1 MGSRGRMT
9 KPKRKRERLSSAP
22 RPAHRPRSKQSGR
35 FAKYMDASP
44 LTTAELAEKLGLD
57 DLKADSERVLKLNFP
72 SSALMVRGFPEDNR
86 SWYQFWR

>member
-22 RPAHRPRSKQSGR
+22 RPAHRPRSKQSGI

-44 LTTAELAEKLGLD
+44 LTTAELAEKLHVSPGYLIN
-57 DLKADSERVLKLNFP
+57 LRVGNRTP
-72 SSALMVRGFPEDNR
+72 GRALAVAIEELTDGMVPVA
-86 SWYQFWR
+86 SWS